1 MTRASAPTLRRSA
14 LALAV
19 SLAIPLALSLA
30 GCQRETTRAVEPPS
44 APAQQTEVAQAA
56 PPPAPAVSTEAGG
69 ADRRAAELGQNPRT
83 VVIPP
88 EPPPSAQSPRRE
100 SLEAREKRLAAR
112 QAELDRRERSLRQR
126 EEETA
131 PSAPAP
137 APQDEAAAPAPEPT
151 PAPAPE
157 PVTVD
162 LPAGTTFNV
171 ELSKGLSSATSR
183 AGETFRARI
192 TGNVTRDGEVAIPA
206 GSEVVGEV
214 TQAVPLKQ
222 IGGQAS
228 LGIRFT
234 DLVLP
239 AGETIPIKASL
250 LREGKNE
257 SKRAAATIGG
267 AAAGG
272 AILGNI
278 LSRGNR
284 GGGSVIGA
292 LIGAVAG
299 TAIAAHHKGQE
310 VEIPPGTVLGLQLDQ
325 AVEVRSRQ

>member
-1 MTRASAPTLRRSA
+1 MMRASAPTVRRSVP
-14 LALAV
+14 ALAV

-44 APAQQTEVAQAA
+44 APSQQTEVAQAA
-56 PPPAPAVSTEAGG
+56 PPPAEAGG

-88 EPPPSAQSPRRE
+88 EPPPSPPSPRRE

-137 APQDEAAAPAPEPT
+137 APPTPDHEAAAPAPEPE

-157 PVTVD
+157 PAQVTVD

-239 AGETIPIKASL
+239 TGETIPIQASL